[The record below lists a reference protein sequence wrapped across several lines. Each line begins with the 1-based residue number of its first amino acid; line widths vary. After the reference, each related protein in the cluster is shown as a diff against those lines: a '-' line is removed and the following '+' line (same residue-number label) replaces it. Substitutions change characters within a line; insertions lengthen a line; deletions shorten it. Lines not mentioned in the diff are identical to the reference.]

1 MQLQAGNRT
10 LAIQKGF
17 TLLEL
22 LVVVL
27 IIGLVS
33 GFATLS
39 VGSIGSDRQLKT
51 EAQRIVHRFT
61 LAMQESILQGRPVG
75 VTLNPTGYGFLV
87 ALRDGWAAP
96 DTGFSSRGGSLPETW
111 RLVKLAGENAGS
123 NLNGSKQNNR
133 PVPDLL
139 FLPTGEISPFELRL
153 HDPNAESHIRITGLA
168 SGQINFETVRGG
180 L

>member
-1 MQLQAGNRT
+1 MNRIPLSQT
-10 LAIQKGF
+10 GF

-27 IIGLVS
+27 IIGLIS
-33 GFATLS
+33 GLATLS
-39 VGSIGSDRQLKT
+39 VGSVGNDRRLKT
-51 EAQRIVHRFT
+51 EAQRIVNRFS

-75 VTLNPTGYGFLV
+75 VTLHPTGYGFLV
-87 ALRDGWAAP
+87 ALHDGWVAP
-96 DTGFSSRGGSLPETW
+96 DADFSPRKGALPETW
-111 RLVKLAGENAGS
+111 RLVQLTGEDTDRY
-123 NLNGSKQNNR
+123 LNDSKQDNR

-139 FLPTGEISPFELRL
+139 FLPTGEISPFELLL

-168 SGQINFETVRGG
+168 SGQINFETVRGE